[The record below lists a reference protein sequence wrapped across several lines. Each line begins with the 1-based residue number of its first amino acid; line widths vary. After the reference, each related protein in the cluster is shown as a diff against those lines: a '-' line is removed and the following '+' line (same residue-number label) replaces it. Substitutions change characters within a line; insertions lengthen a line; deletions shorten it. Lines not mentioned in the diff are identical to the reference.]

1 MPSQPAQVQSNSG
14 PPPVSNPSLASDG
27 LQANGATAPPA
38 PAPSA
43 AAPAIP
49 DTAGGAGARSA
60 ARPFEDVDL
69 GEGGLGIKLVRLKGI
84 KASGKISEAHFE
96 WALKRLLRVR
106 AFGCP
111 GEHELIKSATNLE
124 GWTCNVCDKAL
135 ALGTTIYSCRDCDW
149 DGCR

>member
-1 MPSQPAQVQSNSG
+1 MTPSV
-14 PPPVSNPSLASDG
+14 
-27 LQANGATAPPA
+27 

-43 AAPAIP
+43 AAPAVP
-49 DTAGGAGARSA
+49 DTAGAGARSA
-60 ARPFEDVDL
+60 SQPFEDVDL
-69 GEGGLGIKLVRLKGI
+69 GEGGLGIKLVRLKAL
-84 KASGKISEAHFE
+84 KASGKIGESHFE

-111 GEHELIKSATNLE
+111 GEHELAKSATNLE

-135 ALGTTIYSCRDCDW
+135 ALGTTVYSCRDCDW